1 VTVGFVDGQGDRQA
15 VVFRVD
21 KEDIRAVLAALEA
34 RTGRRI
40 EYQDDE
46 ARKGSKK

>member
-1 VTVGFVDGQGDRQA
+1 VDGQGAQQA

-21 KEDIRAVLAALEA
+21 KSDIRSVLAGLEA

-46 ARKGSKK
+46 ARKGGKK